1 MIACRCACLSNPQD
15 DDMNHDDDGIPVCRS
30 TSQDDD
36 SMPMTPAM
44 CLSKSGL
51 HEITECAMFEMNGNL
66 ALV

>member
-1 MIACRCACLSNPQD
+1 
-15 DDMNHDDDGIPVCRS
+15 MNHDDDGIPVCRS

-51 HEITECAMFEMNGNL
+51 HEIAECAMFEMNGNL